1 MRIDTVSSV
10 PCSTPVQVVNSTSFG
25 NLTINVVDAVI
36 DVPGEL
42 TAAISA
48 NNLTSFSSA
57 LSSAG
62 LLDTLNHVHGV
73 TIFAPNDEAF
83 SSIQSNLS
91 SVTSN
96 TTLLQT
102 ILRNHVING
111 TSVYSGELIALGS
124 GKNETTAA
132 GEGLGASFNSSGSFV
147 TNGNVTAKIVTPD
160 IVLWNGVLHIVDHV
174 FFNEESNEAAAS
186 SA

>member
-1 MRIDTVSSV
+1 MTNTSTV
-10 PCSTPVQVVNSTSFG
+10 G

-36 DVPGEL
+36 DLPGEF
-42 TAAISA
+42 TAAIAA

-57 LSSAG
+57 LSQAG
-62 LLDTLNHVHGV
+62 LLDTLNLMHGV
-73 TIFAPNDEAF
+73 TIFAPNDAAF
-83 SSIQSNLS
+83 SAVQQNLTSAGSN
-91 SVTSN
+91 VTV
-96 TTLLQT
+96 LQT
-102 ILRNHVING
+102 ILKNHVING

-124 GKNETTAA
+124 GNNDTTAA
-132 GEGLGASFNSSGSFV
+132 GEGIGATFNSTGGFV

-160 IVLWNGVLHIVDHV
+160 IILWNGVMHIVDHV